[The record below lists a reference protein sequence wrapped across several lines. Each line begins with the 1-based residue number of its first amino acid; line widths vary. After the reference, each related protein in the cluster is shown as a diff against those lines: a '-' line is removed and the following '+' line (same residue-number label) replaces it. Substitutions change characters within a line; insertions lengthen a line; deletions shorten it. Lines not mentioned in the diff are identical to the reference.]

1 MRNECNIIRD
11 LLPLYV
17 EKLASEDSAALIEE
31 HLLHCTDC
39 RAELAR
45 MRSPDPAELAEP
57 NTPEDGGEQPLR
69 AFRKRWKQRRRR
81 MIGVTAL
88 VTALVVLFASYFLG
102 SGLNKRTDVM
112 LLDYSVSEDG
122 TTLTLHTAVAGSMGY
137 TRGFHDKGGG
147 VKPHYL
153 VFYSTFGGLNSSLGA
168 RQEFT
173 LTLDETDSEV
183 YFNRADGGYAL
194 VLQKDAVSGAW
205 TRPSA

>member
-17 EKLASEDSAALIEE
+17 EELASEDSAALIEE
-31 HLLHCTDC
+31 HLLHCADC

-102 SGLNKRTDVM
+102 SGLDKRTDVM

-137 TRGFHDKGGG
+137 TRGFRDKGGG